1 MIVIGENINASL
13 KEVEE
18 AILKRDADFI
28 QGLAR
33 RQQEAGAEYLE
44 LNSGLRLYPEEEA
57 VDLEW
62 LVAVVQGA
70 TGLPI
75 CIDST
80 YAQVHRAALRRHQG
94 AAIINS
100 INGDPAP
107 WGDILPLAKE
117 YGSSL
122 VGLLSDRKGIPD
134 TAAGRLK
141 IAEKIIGGLQEV
153 GLPPEHLYLDPV
165 VMPISVDTRNGLVFL
180 ETLREIKKNFP
191 GVKTVS
197 ALSNVSYGL
206 PRRRLINQA
215 FLTLALGA
223 GLDAAII
230 NPLDWRM
237 MALKL
242 ATEALNNQDSF
253 CLNYIK
259 AYRAGRLTAPKT

>member
-1 MIVIGENINASL
+1 VLVIGENINASI

-18 AILKRDADFI
+18 AIQKRDAEFI
-28 QGLAR
+28 QDLAR
-33 RQQEAGAEYLE
+33 RQQEGGADYLE
-44 LNSGLRLYPEEEA
+44 VNSGLRLYPEEEA
-57 VDLEW
+57 EDLEW
-62 LVAVVQGA
+62 LVGMVQAA
-70 TGLPI
+70 TGLPV
-75 CIDST
+75 CLDST
-80 YAQVHRAALRRHQG
+80 YAKVHQAALRHHQG
-94 AAIINS
+94 KAIINS

-107 WGDILPLAKE
+107 WGEILPLAKE

-141 IAEKIIGGLQEV
+141 IAEKIIQGVKEA
-153 GLPPEHLYLDPV
+153 GLPEENLFLDPV
-165 VMPISVDTRNGLVFL
+165 VMPISVNTKNGLIFL
-180 ETLREIKKNFP
+180 ETLREIKKSFP

-197 ALSNVSYGL
+197 ALSNISYGL

-230 NPLDWRM
+230 NPLDWQL

-242 ATEALNNQDSF
+242 ATEALKNQDSF